1 MPVFRD
7 AVRYGCGSFTRSC
20 GRRGGEPGVDRH
32 MTEHQRSRLQEAGER
47 AGRDAV
53 EQLARVVVHELANPL
68 TVILAALEALQSEG
82 LDAETARDLAQRA
95 LRQAEHMAE
104 LLRDFREN
112 GVRGATGDDSRR
124 RLVNLASVV
133 RDAGEAVGPVA
144 TDRLVVAVQDDFEMW
159 TVPSRLRQIVI
170 NLIANAA
177 KYATVGPITVEAK
190 MVDYTVIVD
199 VLDRGPGLPS
209 GDPEELFQLFRQ
221 GEQAPAGG
229 MGVGLHVV
237 RELAVSL
244 GGSVTLQPREGGGAI
259 ARVTLP
265 QRRPRD
271 QQQT

>member
-1 MPVFRD
+1 MN
-7 AVRYGCGSFTRSC
+7 
-20 GRRGGEPGVDRH
+20 EQ
-32 MTEHQRSRLQEAGER
+32 QRSRLQEAGEK

-68 TVILAALEALQSEG
+68 TVILAALEALQTEG

-104 LLRDFREN
+104 VLRDFREN
-112 GVRGATGDDSRR
+112 GVRGAHGDDDSRR
-124 RLVNLASVV
+124 RLVNLASLV

-144 TDRLVVAVQDDFEMW
+144 TDRLVVAMADDFEMW

-199 VLDRGPGLPS
+199 VLDRGPGLPP
-209 GDPEELFQLFRQ
+209 GDTEELFQLFRQ
-221 GEQAPAGG
+221 GAEARAGG

-237 RELAVSL
+237 REQATSL
-244 GGSVTLQPREGGGAI
+244 GGSVTLLPREGGGTI

-265 QRRPRD
+265 QRRPR
-271 QQQT
+271 Q